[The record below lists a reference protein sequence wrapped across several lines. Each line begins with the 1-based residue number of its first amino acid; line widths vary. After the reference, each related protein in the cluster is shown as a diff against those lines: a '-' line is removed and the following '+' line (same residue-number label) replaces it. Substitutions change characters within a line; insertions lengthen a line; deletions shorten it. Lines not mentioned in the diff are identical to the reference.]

1 MGTSLT
7 NTSRYLVKMSPK
19 IRKVP
24 SYGTLK
30 KNDKG
35 TPSMMVSRHDMKL
48 SSLGIWADGH
58 GYPGWCRCHAAS
70 IPSLT
75 CPPWFRWKG
84 SWKDGF
90 LSPPDKFS
98 WFHLQ
103 ILVDTG
109 WQRYKMYI
117 FICILYVYNMSTAY
131 IYIYVFVM
139 WFPNKFCCCAPEQG
153 LEASQNL
160 SCNQQGLLVVSKT
173 ESYTSRNDGWSFF
186 VLYLDES
193 YWWTIVWVIPSGYVW
208 LFNIAME
215 NGPVID
221 GLPGFTYKKKGDF
234 PWLC

>member
-1 MGTSLT
+1 MGVQLKQQKPGWMKPLSMRITWVNHQSLHRFAKKNLAYMGTSLT

-35 TPSMMVSRHDMKL
+35 TRSMMVSRHDMKL

-131 IYIYVFVM
+131 IYIYV
-139 WFPNKFCCCAPEQG
+139 C
-153 LEASQNL
+153 L
-160 SCNQQGLLVVSKT
+160 SCGFPTSFVAVLRNKVSRPVRIFPAISK
-173 ESYTSRNDGWSFF
+173 
-186 VLYLDES
+186 V
-193 YWWTIVWVIPSGYVW
+193 YWWFLKLKAIHQEMMDDRFSFYI
-208 LFNIAME
+208 LMNR
-215 NGPVID
+215 ID
-221 GLPGFTYKKKGDF
+221 GL
-234 PWLC
+234 